1 MRSAPIFRLPSNSVR
16 TLARTAPFLLL
27 VLLAVFMA
35 KSRKVKAGV
44 TDPGG
49 LTYLADA
56 QKLPSTYTG
65 DPTLTTALNSAQA
78 QPLAIAT
85 ADLDQDGTDDAIVGY
100 GLSSGSG
107 ILALHPGNREA
118 LAPSTQA
125 SWNAIAQGQFPAPFS
140 TNVGV
145 ISIPQRPDF
154 VAAGRLMGSDH
165 ADVITA
171 TRNSNFIYMFP
182 GNGHLQLGSPSTL
195 SVSGGIT
202 ALVAGRFGNQIRY
215 SSLLVAT
222 GGTSP
227 SLLVYAGSRTGLTLA
242 ASFALPAA
250 ATGISLGDLDG
261 DLLPD
266 ALLVC
271 GSQLVVVH
279 SSPSVT
285 TRVETLS
292 LPVSAQSAI
301 VGSFIHDR
309 AWRQQIAV
317 LGTDGSI
324 SIAAHG
330 GFNPTAWSKPEI
342 QAMWQAK
349 THRASN
355 PYTRPTT
362 PTLDGWRIVESFPA
376 VAPFTSH
383 PPLLYVAR
391 VSAQGAQDIM
401 VVDGDTSMIGMISHA
416 NVKPGAAT
424 FVAGKL
430 VTKPYTAGI
439 PVAGIPSH
447 VNIDARNGML
457 MLHQS
462 QVGISA
468 MMPLPDPT
476 FVVNTTNDTIDI
488 NPGDGICADAA
499 GQCSL
504 RAAVMEANANM
515 NGADPTNPANTQ
527 DTILLPAG
535 TFRLTI
541 PPGPTFDAST
551 GHLDINDSVN
561 IVGAGPVATII
572 QAANGDQAFSIL
584 DLTPANAPDP
594 GLQGPGI
601 TVSIASLTISGGQAT
616 AADFFNLGGGAIAW
630 DAGTDGTG
638 TLNLNSVALSGN
650 SSTAAGGALAVSDFG
665 LNPDSGVTISNSVI
679 SNNTALIAG
688 GGISTSGTLSLTLSN
703 SQIVNNQTSDS
714 NPGDG
719 SPQQGGGLF
728 LFSPNPTASFIH
740 ASTISGNTAGGAG
753 LGQGGGVWTV
763 QAMVID
769 QGSVISNN
777 HAGADGGGVWAG
789 LFNATDSV
797 NVFAATISGNTA
809 AGNGGGIQ
817 VDRSNTG
824 NFTVLLSRIL
834 GNSSGVGGDGLN
846 NASAAPVVADDNWWG
861 CNVGPA
867 TPTSPCD
874 HVQGVTPASLVTLS
888 LGTSPATLLSGGSS
902 QLTAAFQNGNSVF
915 AQNLN
920 AFTAVPASFSNA
932 TGGLL
937 SNAQIVTGP
946 NGAATAIFTA
956 GSAGAGSVQVTIDQ
970 QTLTAALTLQD
981 YSVSV
986 APAQQSVTAG
996 TASSVNYTG
1005 TVTGQNGFSGTVN
1018 LSCNAAPAGS
1028 GVTVSCPASVAV
1040 TSGQSTTFTITVSS
1054 TANATPSIYQINVNA
1069 SNGGQVRS
1077 ASASFSVADFT
1088 LSAAQPSLTTNS
1100 GVSGSLTDALTLN
1113 STGGLSGAVSISC
1126 SAPVNSGITAS
1137 CSPTSLTLPA
1147 NTPQSDVLTVN
1158 VPSTVA
1164 AGSYPISVTASA
1176 PGASRSV
1183 TVNVIV
1189 ANFTVAVTPATQ
1201 STNAG
1206 SSATYTVTAS
1216 STNGFN
1222 FSQLPVTLA
1231 CTVPTG
1237 SGLNANCPS
1246 RLTVNPN
1253 GTASASVTVS
1263 SSNTSSGASTLS
1275 FSVTAGAASVTTT
1288 AALTVANF
1296 SVSSSV
1302 SSKTV
1307 NSGTAASATYALT
1320 LSSQGGFSG
1329 TVTLNCAAP
1338 TGSPISGSCS
1348 PASVVIPAGGSGT
1361 STLTLSSTATVAAG
1375 SYAVPITASGS
1386 GISQASTATLVVADF
1401 ALAASPGSITANAG
1415 TVSQPITI
1423 SGTTTSGFNGAV
1435 TFSPSDVAGLPVGA
1449 VPSFSNAS
1457 ITVASGSVTNITGLS
1472 FNLAASTAPG
1482 TYPLTIT
1489 GRSGSAARTVSISLA
1504 VGGFTLAPA
1513 APGSSITL
1521 AAGGTATFN
1530 LSLQSVS
1537 GFAGTVNAAA
1547 VVTAS
1552 TGTPTAKPTLNV
1564 SPASVA
1570 LTSGSQGTFAVVV
1583 PTSIQDSPA
1592 TYTITVTATGGAIV
1606 ETTTLTLVENPPPP
1620 TLTGFPVNP
1629 NQTGLG
1635 AITFDAFL
1643 EEVGGFNAPLTITT
1657 SVVSG
1662 PTLPQG
1668 ILFGFCVTCAQSPP
1682 PPGPPQYV
1690 TTFQGTMAPNPL
1702 GGPPSALIEFTL
1714 SSAAPPGPSV
1724 PPGTYVVRL
1733 TATGGGQTVQ
1743 EDFTVNY
1750 VLPESFTMTTNPGV
1764 GTNTVISQGQTAT
1777 YSVTLSNFQF
1787 IPAGTVI
1794 TLSDTTLTQAGAQ
1807 VSFSPPTL
1815 SAPGTSIMTVTTTGD
1830 TQTGTLNAS
1839 IIASDGTPQLTQGV
1853 ELFLTVTPSPA
1864 ASITPVSQTI
1874 LRGANAAYTVTPLG
1888 FSGCFF
1894 ATGIGITVTGQPPNT
1909 TLSAGPGTGAWGSTV
1924 MNVATTSTT
1933 PPDTYTLTVSGDNCG
1948 HAFSIP
1954 ATLTVSAPTKPP
1966 VGGGGCTAGGRPI
1979 NCSE

>member
-1 MRSAPIFRLPSNSVR
+1 MRSAPVFKLPSNSVR
-16 TLARTAPFLLL
+16 TLARTVPFLLL
-27 VLLAVFMA
+27 VLLGVFMV
-35 KSRKVKAGV
+35 KSRRVKAGV

-56 QKLPSTYTG
+56 QRLPSTYTG
-65 DPTLTTALNSAQA
+65 DPALTSALNSGQA
-78 QPLAIAT
+78 QPLAITT

-125 SWNAIAQGQFPAPFS
+125 SWNAIAQGQFPAPLS

-145 ISIPQRPDF
+145 ISIPQKPDF
-154 VAAGRLMGSDH
+154 VAAGRLVGSDH

-171 TRNSNFIYMFP
+171 TKNSNFIYMFP
-182 GNGHLQLGSPSTL
+182 GNGHLQLGPPSTL
-195 SVSGGIT
+195 SVSGGVT
-202 ALVAGRFGNQIRY
+202 ALAAGRFGSQMRY
-215 SSLLVAT
+215 NSLLVAT

-242 ASFALPAA
+242 TSFALPAA

-271 GSQLVVVH
+271 GNQLVVVH
-279 SSPSVT
+279 GSLSVT

-330 GFNPTAWSKPEI
+330 GFNPAAWSKQEI

-349 THRASN
+349 THRAPN

-401 VVDGDTSMIGMISHA
+401 VVDGDTSMIGMISHP
-416 NVKPGAAT
+416 NVKPGATT
-424 FVAGKL
+424 FVSGKL
-430 VTKPYTAGI
+430 VTKPYMAGI

-447 VNIDARNGML
+447 VNIDARDGML

-476 FVVNTTNDTIDI
+476 FVVNTTNDTVDA

-541 PPGPTFDAST
+541 PPGSTFDAST

-561 IVGAGPVATII
+561 IVGAGPRSTII

-616 AADFFNLGGGAIAW
+616 AAEFFNLGGGAIAW

-638 TLNLNSVALSGN
+638 TLNLNSVVLSGN

-688 GGISTSGTLSLTLSN
+688 GGISTNGTLSLTLSN
-703 SQIVNNQTSDS
+703 SQIVNNQAIDS

-719 SPQQGGGLF
+719 SPEQGGGLF
-728 LFSPNPTASFIH
+728 LFSPSPASSFIH
-740 ASTISGNTAGGAG
+740 ASTISGNTAGSAG
-753 LGQGGGVWTV
+753 LGQGGGVWTM

-777 HAGADGGGVWAG
+777 QAGADGGGVWAG
-789 LFNATDSV
+789 LINSTDSV
-797 NVFAATISGNTA
+797 NVFASTISGNTA
-809 AGNGGGIQ
+809 VGNGGGIQ
-817 VDRSNTG
+817 VDSSNTG
-824 NFTVLLSRIL
+824 NFTVLLSRIV

-846 NASAAPVVADDNWWG
+846 NASTAPVVADDNWWG

-867 TPTSPCD
+867 IPTSPCD

-888 LGTSPATLLSGGSS
+888 LGTNPATLLSGGSS
-902 QLTAAFQNGNSVF
+902 QLTAAFQNGNTIF

-920 AFTAVPASFSNA
+920 SFTAVPASFLNA

-937 SNAQIVTGP
+937 SNAQTITGP
-946 NGAATAIFTA
+946 NAAATAIFTA
-956 GSAGAGSVQVTIDQ
+956 GSAGAGSVQVTVDQ
-970 QTLTAALTLQD
+970 QTLTTALTLQD
-981 YSVSV
+981 YSVSI

-1040 TSGQSTTFTITVSS
+1040 TSGQSATFTITVSS
-1054 TANATPSIYQINVNA
+1054 AANATPSVYQTSVNA
-1069 SNGGQVRS
+1069 SNGGQARS

-1113 STGGLSGAVSISC
+1113 SAGGLSGAVSISC
-1126 SAPVNSGITAS
+1126 SAPVGSGITAS

-1147 NTPQSDVLTVN
+1147 NTPRPALLTVN

-1164 AGSYPISVTASA
+1164 PGSYPISVTASA
-1176 PGASRSV
+1176 PGASRSL
-1183 TVNVIV
+1183 TVNVVV
-1189 ANFTVAVTPATQ
+1189 ANFTVAVTPVTQ
-1201 STNAG
+1201 SINAG
-1206 SSATYTVTAS
+1206 SNATYTVTAS
-1216 STNGFN
+1216 SNNGFN
-1222 FSQLPVTLA
+1222 FSQLPVTLT

-1237 SGLNANCPS
+1237 AGFNANCPS
-1246 RLTVNPN
+1246 GLTVNPN

-1263 SSNTSSGASTLS
+1263 SSNTSSSTSNLS
-1275 FSVTAGAASVTTT
+1275 FKVSAGATSATTT
-1288 AALTVANF
+1288 VALTVANF
-1296 SVSSSV
+1296 SVTSSV
-1302 SSKTV
+1302 SSQTI
-1307 NSGTAASATYALT
+1307 NSGTVGSSTYVLT

-1348 PASVVIPAGGSGT
+1348 PASVVIPAGGSAT
-1361 STLTLSSTATVAAG
+1361 STLTLSSPATAAAG
-1375 SYAVPITASGS
+1375 SYAIPITAGGS
-1386 GISQASTATLVVADF
+1386 GISQTSTATLVVADF
-1401 ALAASPGSITANAG
+1401 ALAASPSSITAIAG
-1415 TVSQPITI
+1415 AVSQPVTI
-1423 SGTTTSGFNGAV
+1423 SGTTTSGFNGTV
-1435 TFSPSDVAGLPVGA
+1435 SFSPSDVAGLPAGA

-1457 ITVASGSVTNITGLS
+1457 ITVASGSSTNITGLS
-1472 FNLAASTAPG
+1472 VSLPANAAPG

-1489 GRSGSAARTVSISLA
+1489 GRSGSAARTVSVSLA
-1504 VGGFTLAPA
+1504 VGGFTLTTA
-1513 APGSSITL
+1513 APGSSITIT
-1521 AAGGTATFN
+1521 AGATATFN
-1530 LSLQSVS
+1530 LSLQSLS

-1547 VVTAS
+1547 AVTAS
-1552 TGTPTAKPTLNV
+1552 TGTSTAKPTVNV
-1564 SPASVA
+1564 SPSSVA
-1570 LTSGSQGTFAVVV
+1570 LTIGSQGTFAVVV
-1583 PTSIQDSPA
+1583 PTSIFDSPA

-1620 TLTGFPVNP
+1620 TLTGFALNP
-1629 NQTGLG
+1629 NQTAFG
-1635 AITFDAFL
+1635 AITFQAFL
-1643 EEVGGFNAPLTITT
+1643 EGVGGFNAPLTITT

-1668 ILFGFCVTCAQSPP
+1668 VLFGFCVTCALSPP

-1690 TTFQGTMAPNPL
+1690 TTIQGTMSPISPGA
-1702 GGPPSALIEFTL
+1702 PPSAIIDFTL
-1714 SSAAPPGPSV
+1714 SPAAPPGPSV

-1733 TATGGGQTVQ
+1733 TATGGGQTQ
-1743 EDFTVNY
+1743 QLDFTVNY
-1750 VLPESFTMTTNPGV
+1750 VLPESFTMITNPGV
-1764 GTNTVISQGQTAT
+1764 GTDTVISQGQTAT
-1777 YSVTLSNFQF
+1777 YTVTLSNFQN

-1794 TLSDTTLTQAGAQ
+1794 TLSDPTLTQAGAL

-1815 SAPGTSIMTVTTTGD
+1815 SAPGTSTMTVTTTGD
-1830 TQTGTLNAS
+1830 TQTGTSEAN

-1853 ELFLTVTPSPA
+1853 ELFLTVNPSPV
-1864 ASITPVSQTI
+1864 ASITPASQTI
-1874 LRGANAAYTVTPLG
+1874 QPGASASYTVTPLA
-1888 FSGCFF
+1888 FNGCFF
-1894 ATGIGITVTGQPPNT
+1894 VTGIGVTVTGLPPSS
-1909 TLSAGPGTGAWGSTV
+1909 TLSGGPGTAWGSTV
-1924 MNVATTSTT
+1924 VTVTSASTT
-1933 PPDTYTLTVSGDNCG
+1933 PQDTYTLTVSGNNCG
-1948 HAFSIP
+1948 HTFSIP

-1979 NCSE
+1979 NCQL

>member
-1 MRSAPIFRLPSNSVR
+1 V
-16 TLARTAPFLLL
+16 PFLLL
-27 VLLAVFMA
+27 VLLASFV
-35 KSRKVKAGV
+35 VKNREVRAGV

-65 DPTLTTALNSAQA
+65 DPTLTAALNSGQA
-78 QPLAIAT
+78 QPLAITT

-125 SWNAIAQGQFPAPFS
+125 SWNAIAQSQFPAPLS

-145 ISIPQRPDF
+145 ISIPQKPDF
-154 VAAGRLMGSDH
+154 VAAGRLIGSDH
-165 ADVITA
+165 ADVATA

-195 SVSGGIT
+195 SVSGGVT
-202 ALVAGRFGNQIRY
+202 ALVAGRFGSQMRY

-222 GGTSP
+222 EGTSP
-227 SLLVYAGSRTGLTLA
+227 SLLVYAESRTGLALA

-271 GSQLVVVH
+271 GNQLVVIH

-330 GFNPTAWSKPEI
+330 GFNPAAWNKQEI

-349 THRASN
+349 THRAPN

-376 VAPFTSH
+376 VATFTSH

-401 VVDGDTSMIGMISHA
+401 VVDGDTSMIAMISHS
-416 NVKPGAAT
+416 NVKPGATT
-424 FVAGKL
+424 FVSGKL

-476 FVVNTTNDTIDI
+476 FVVNTTNDTIDV

-541 PPGPTFDAST
+541 PPGSTFDAST
-551 GHLDINDSVN
+551 GHLDISDSVN
-561 IVGAGPVATII
+561 IVGAGPGSTII

-638 TLNLNSVALSGN
+638 TLNLNSVVLSGN

-665 LNPDSGVTISNSVI
+665 LNPDSGVTISNSVV

-688 GGISTSGTLSLTLSN
+688 GGLSTNGTLSLTLSN
-703 SQIVNNQTSDS
+703 SQIINNQTIDS

-719 SPQQGGGLF
+719 SPEQGGGLF

-740 ASTISGNTAGGAG
+740 ASIISGNTAGSAG
-753 LGQGGGVWTV
+753 LGQGGGVWTT
-763 QAMVID
+763 QAMVMD

-777 HAGADGGGVWAG
+777 QAGADGGGIWAG
-789 LFNATDSV
+789 LINSTDSV
-797 NVFAATISGNTA
+797 NVFASTISGNTA

-817 VDRSNTG
+817 VDSSNTG
-824 NFTVLLSRIL
+824 NFVVLLSRIV

-846 NASAAPVVADDNWWG
+846 NASTAPVVADDNWWG
-861 CNVGPA
+861 CNLGPA

-902 QLTAAFQNGNSVF
+902 QLTAAFQNGNNVF

-920 AFTAVPASFSNA
+920 AFTAVPASFLNA

-937 SNAQIVTGP
+937 SNAQTATGP
-946 NGAATAIFTA
+946 NGAVTAIFTA
-956 GSAGAGSVQVTIDQ
+956 GSAGAGSVQVTVDQ

-986 APAQQSVTAG
+986 APVQQSVTAG

-1005 TVTGQNGFSGTVN
+1005 TVIGQNGFSGTVD

-1040 TSGQSTTFTITVSS
+1040 TSGQSATFTITVSS

-1069 SNGGQVRS
+1069 DGGQVRS

-1201 STNAG
+1201 SINAG

-1222 FSQLPVTLA
+1222 FSQLSVALA

-1237 SGLNANCPS
+1237 AGLNASCPS

-1296 SVSSSV
+1296 SVASSV
-1302 SSKTV
+1302 SSTTI

-1361 STLTLSSTATVAAG
+1361 STLTLSSAATVAAG
-1375 SYAVPITASGS
+1375 SYAIPITASGS
-1386 GISQASTATLVVADF
+1386 GISQANAATLVVADF
-1401 ALAASPGSITANAG
+1401 ALAASPSSITANAG

-1423 SGTTTSGFNGAV
+1423 SGTTTSGFNGNV
-1435 TFSPSDVAGLPVGA
+1435 TFSPSDVAGLPAGA
-1449 VPSFSNAS
+1449 VASFSNAS
-1457 ITVASGSVTNITGLS
+1457 ITVASGSVTHITGLS
-1472 FNLAASTAPG
+1472 VNLAASTAPG

-1489 GRSGSAARTVSISLA
+1489 GRSGSAARTVSVSLA
-1504 VGGFTLAPA
+1504 VGGFTLTPG
-1513 APGSSITL
+1513 APGFSITI
-1521 AAGGTATFN
+1521 AAGAAATFN
-1530 LSLQSVS
+1530 LSLQSFS

-1552 TGTPTAKPTLNV
+1552 TGTSTAKPTLNV
-1564 SPASVA
+1564 SPPSVA
-1570 LTSGSQGTFAVVV
+1570 LTSGSQGAFAVVV
-1583 PTSIQDSPA
+1583 PTNIIDSPA
-1592 TYTITVTATGGAIV
+1592 TYTITVTATGGAII

-1620 TLTGFPVNP
+1620 TLTGFALNP
-1629 NQTGLG
+1629 NQTAFG
-1635 AITFDAFL
+1635 AITFEGFL

-1657 SVVSG
+1657 SIVSG
-1662 PTLPQG
+1662 PTLPPG

-1690 TTFQGTMAPNPL
+1690 TTIQGTLQPNPF
-1702 GGPPSALIEFTL
+1702 GGPPSDLIEFTL
-1714 SSAAPPGPSV
+1714 SPGGTPATAI
-1724 PPGTYVVRL
+1724 PAGTYVVRL

-1743 EDFTVNY
+1743 EDFTLNY
-1750 VLPESFTMTTNPGV
+1750 VLPESFTMITTPGV
-1764 GTNTVISQGQTAT
+1764 GTNTVIAQGQTET
-1777 YSVTLSNFQF
+1777 YSVTLSNFQN

-1794 TLSDTTLTQAGAQ
+1794 TLSDPTLTQAGAQ

-1815 SAPGTSIMTVTTTGD
+1815 SAPGTSIMTVTATGD
-1830 TQTGTLNAS
+1830 TQTGTSEAS

-1853 ELFLTVTPSPA
+1853 ELLLTVTPSPA
-1864 ASITPVSQTI
+1864 ASITPTSQSVT
-1874 LRGANAAYTVTPLG
+1874 RGGSVNYTVTPLG
-1888 FSGCFF
+1888 FNGCFF
-1894 ATGIGITVTGQPPNT
+1894 VTGIGVTVTGLPPGAI
-1909 TLSAGPGTGAWGSTV
+1909 LSTASGTVAWGST
-1924 MNVATTSTT
+1924 
-1933 PPDTYTLTVSGDNCG
+1933 
-1948 HAFSIP
+1948 
-1954 ATLTVSAPTKPP
+1954 
-1966 VGGGGCTAGGRPI
+1966 
-1979 NCSE
+1979 